1 MPSSGLSSGDSKRK
15 YITAELF
22 EDKHEVTSTEAGQ
35 NPRVAA
41 ICISNASSAVNP
53 GVHTVEHLHTADFK
67 QKADSAQSFL
77 TKGQGMQQG
86 S

>member
-1 MPSSGLSSGDSKRK
+1 MRSPPQRQAK
-15 YITAELF
+15 
-22 EDKHEVTSTEAGQ
+22 
-35 NPRVAA
+35 NPRVAI
-41 ICISNASSAVNP
+41 ICFSNASSAVNP

-67 QKADSAQSFL
+67 QKVDSAQTFL